1 MSKFKVGDRVK
12 VIGVNK
18 SDPLTGNEY
27 IKDGMFGTII
37 VIENSEPNIGVEFDD
52 YIKGHT
58 ADGKGKKGYC
68 WFMYTE
74 NLKKV
79 EKEKIQMS
87 KFKVGDRVKVI
98 GGGSLLDNAEIK
110 AGMLGTIL
118 VIEDSEPKIGVEFD
132 DCINGHS
139 LHGVGAENRCWFM
152 CTEELKK
159 VGYTKDREL
168 DQLCLTLEKAM
179 NRLYEIADSYT
190 MKQAA
195 NGIINILQRKSVDR
209 LELNRFKKALEDNH
223 NEDM

>member
-1 MSKFKVGDRVK
+1 MSSKFKVGDRVE

-52 YIKGHT
+52 YIKGHN

-68 WFMYTE
+68 WFLYTE

-79 EKEKIQMS
+79 EKENIQRS
-87 KFKVGDRVKVI
+87 DFKVGDRVEVI
-98 GGGSLLDNAEIK
+98 GIGSLVNKAEIK
-110 AGMLGTIL
+110 VGMLGTI
-118 VIEDSEPKIGVEFD
+118 IFIGGGDPKIGVQFD
-132 DCINGHS
+132 EYIGGNNAG
-139 LHGVGAENRCWFM
+139 GKGKKGFCWFM
-152 CTEELKK
+152 FEQSLKK
-159 VGYTKDREL
+159 VEKKEEL
-168 DQLCLTLEKAM
+168 EQVCLTLEKAM

-190 MKQAA
+190 LKQSA

-209 LELNRFKKALEDNH
+209 LELNRFKKALEDK
-223 NEDM
+223 

>member
-1 MSKFKVGDRVK
+1 MSKFKVGDRVE

-18 SDPLTGNEY
+18 GDPLTGNEY
-27 IKDGMFGTII
+27 IKDGM
-37 VIENSEPNIGVEFDD
+37 
-52 YIKGHT
+52 
-58 ADGKGKKGYC
+58 
-68 WFMYTE
+68 
-74 NLKKV
+74 
-79 EKEKIQMS
+79 
-87 KFKVGDRVKVI
+87 
-98 GGGSLLDNAEIK
+98 
-110 AGMLGTIL
+110 LGTIL
-118 VIEDSEPKIGVEFD
+118 VIDDSEPKIGVEFD

>member
-1 MSKFKVGDRVK
+1 MSKFKVGDRVE

-37 VIENSEPNIGVEFDD
+37 VIENSDPKIGVQFDD
-52 YIKGHT
+52 YIGGNN
-58 ADGKGKKGYC
+58 AGGNGKNGFC
-68 WFMYTE
+68 WFMFE
-74 NLKKV
+74 QSLKKF
-79 EKEKIQMS
+79 EKK
-87 KFKVGDRVKVI
+87 
-98 GGGSLLDNAEIK
+98 
-110 AGMLGTIL
+110 
-118 VIEDSEPKIGVEFD
+118 
-132 DCINGHS
+132 
-139 LHGVGAENRCWFM
+139 
-152 CTEELKK
+152 EEL
-159 VGYTKDREL
+159 E
-168 DQLCLTLEKAM
+168 QLCLTLEKAM

>member
-1 MSKFKVGDRVK
+1 MSGFKVGDRVE

-37 VIENSEPNIGVEFDD
+37 VIDDSEPMIGVEFDE
-52 YIKGHT
+52 YIKGHN
-58 ADGKGKKGYC
+58 AGGNGKNGFC
-68 WFMYTE
+68 WFMFE
-74 NLKKV
+74 QSLKKV
-79 EKEKIQMS
+79 EKK
-87 KFKVGDRVKVI
+87 
-98 GGGSLLDNAEIK
+98 
-110 AGMLGTIL
+110 
-118 VIEDSEPKIGVEFD
+118 
-132 DCINGHS
+132 
-139 LHGVGAENRCWFM
+139 
-152 CTEELKK
+152 EEL
-159 VGYTKDREL
+159 E
-168 DQLCLTLEKAM
+168 QLCLTIEKAM

>member
-37 VIENSEPNIGVEFDD
+37 VIENSEP
-52 YIKGHT
+52 
-58 ADGKGKKGYC
+58 
-68 WFMYTE
+68 
-74 NLKKV
+74 
-79 EKEKIQMS
+79 
-87 KFKVGDRVKVI
+87 
-98 GGGSLLDNAEIK
+98 
-110 AGMLGTIL
+110 
-118 VIEDSEPKIGVEFD
+118 KIGVEFD

-152 CTEELKK
+152 YTEELKK

>member
-1 MSKFKVGDRVK
+1 MSSKFKVGDRVE

-52 YIKGHT
+52 YIKGHN

-68 WFMYTE
+68 WFLYTE

-87 KFKVGDRVKVI
+87 GFKVGDRVEVI
-98 GGGSLLDNAEIK
+98 GMGSLVNKAKIK
-110 AGMLGTIL
+110 VGMLGTI
-118 VIEDSEPKIGVEFD
+118 IFIGGGDPKIGVQFD
-132 DCINGHS
+132 EYIGGNNAG
-139 LHGVGAENRCWFM
+139 GKGKKGFCWFM
-152 CTEELKK
+152 FEQSLKK
-159 VGYTKDREL
+159 VEKKEEL
-168 DQLCLTLEKAM
+168 EQVCLTLEKAM